1 MARYRLAEYAVIKRK
16 KPPKGALLMAE
27 TEGLIR
33 PLASPFGPLVA
44 LAVCVGANAPS
55 VEPIFIYLGFEPLH
69 TIK

>member
-1 MARYRLAEYAVIKRK
+1 
-16 KPPKGALLMAE
+16 MAE